1 MLTKIFPGLLWLQ
14 DYRASVFKS
23 DLTSGLIIA
32 FMLIPQG
39 MGYAL
44 VAGLPPEYGLYA
56 CIFPPIV
63 YALLGTSNK
72 ISMGPVALDS
82 ILIITGLSVL
92 AEPGSD
98 RYLELA
104 IVLTLMVGLLQF
116 GFGLLKFGFIS
127 NFLSYPVIL
136 GYTSAA
142 ALIIIGTQLETLTG
156 VNVEGGNI
164 FELVYQ
170 LCAGFKDWHWATL
183 TIGLLSFLVMTV
195 PKRFYPSVPFPLI
208 ILVFGMAASGIWGIQ
223 DMGVDVV
230 SSIPQGLP
238 SFSLPSLTLSDL
250 QNLMSVAI
258 TVALMGYV
266 GTMSICKSLE
276 NPTDRIYAQPNKEL
290 LAVGAANII
299 GSLCRAFPVSASF
312 SRSAAFREAGAKTQI
327 SAVFSSVFIG
337 IAMLAVAPLFTFY
350 PLPKVLLAV
359 IIIVSV
365 SGLFKYGQMK
375 QLYRQNKR
383 EFYILLITFTLTLI
397 LGVQSGLLMGVSLS
411 VLMMIYNTTSPH
423 MTELGSIQNGRL
435 YRNINRFTDAKQ
447 RDDVLIF
454 RFDAPLYFANKD
466 YFVSA
471 LYRWIKQRDMKTLR
485 CVILDAETINSIDS
499 TALIMLHQVVTN
511 LEAQGIQFFI
521 TNPIGPV
528 RDTIKASM
536 LSDYMTEKTMFI
548 TISDAIIY
556 LDKGVNL
563 HAEQALQTN
572 PDSTATTKG

>member
-1 MLTKIFPGLLWLQ
+1 
-14 DYRASVFKS
+14 
-23 DLTSGLIIA
+23 
-32 FMLIPQG
+32 
-39 MGYAL
+39 
-44 VAGLPPEYGLYA
+44 
-56 CIFPPIV
+56 
-63 YALLGTSNK
+63 
-72 ISMGPVALDS
+72 
-82 ILIITGLSVL
+82 
-92 AEPGSD
+92 
-98 RYLELA
+98 
-104 IVLTLMVGLLQF
+104 
-116 GFGLLKFGFIS
+116 
-127 NFLSYPVIL
+127 
-136 GYTSAA
+136 
-142 ALIIIGTQLETLTG
+142 
-156 VNVEGGNI
+156 
-164 FELVYQ
+164 
-170 LCAGFKDWHWATL
+170 
-183 TIGLLSFLVMTV
+183 
-195 PKRFYPSVPFPLI
+195 
-208 ILVFGMAASGIWGIQ
+208 
-223 DMGVDVV
+223 
-230 SSIPQGLP
+230 
-238 SFSLPSLTLSDL
+238 
-250 QNLMSVAI
+250 
-258 TVALMGYV
+258 MGYV

-485 CVILDAETINSIDS
+485 CVILDAETIGSIDS
-499 TALIMLHQVVTN
+499 TALIMLHQVVKN